1 MTEKKQRDMGAGPTT
16 KKLKAMLKLLS
27 DFGVTRYK
35 DAEFEIEWGQT
46 PIVQE
51 MQSISNVQPGSFNF
65 DNYDADPEEPGSKNI
80 DELKRDDLGFTDD
93 DYLWRSAET
102 P

>member
-16 KKLKAMLKLLS
+16 KKLKSMLKLLS

-35 DAEFEIEWGQT
+35 DAEFEIEWGQV
-46 PIVQE
+46 PVIQE
-51 MQSISNVQPGSFNF
+51 MQPVNNVQSGSFNF
-65 DNYDADPEEPGSKNI
+65 DNYDADSEKPGSKNI
-80 DELKRDDLGFTDD
+80 EELRDDLGFTDD